1 MYIFLTFFDKSVI
14 IIGRNISYKN
24 ITYYFYQ
31 GVEKWLLK
39 KVWVRV

>member
-24 ITYYFYQ
+24 ITYYFTKEQKNGY
-31 GVEKWLLK
+31 
-39 KVWVRV
+39 